1 MKELFGQIKLTVNDR
16 VYLKDP
22 ESSERGRR
30 IISDSILLI
39 DEIGFEEFT
48 FKKLGQ
54 KIGSPESTI
63 YRYFEN
69 KHMVLLYLISW
80 YWCWLEYRFV
90 FATANI
96 ASAEEK
102 LRIAIELLVESV
114 QEDSEFSH
122 VNEVILNRVVISESS
137 KWYFLK
143 RVDTENKEGL
153 FEGYKRLVQ
162 RVSDIVLEIDPD
174 FQYPHMLI
182 STVIEASHQ
191 QKYFAEHLPS
201 LTDVSK
207 GDSDVLNFFN
217 KMVFKT
223 LEKNKT

>member
-1 MKELFGQIKLTVNDR
+1 MKDLLGQIKLTVNDR
-16 VYLKDP
+16 IYLKDP
-22 ESSERGRR
+22 DSSERGRR

-54 KIGSPESTI
+54 KMGSPESTI

-96 ASAEEK
+96 VSPEEK
-102 LRIAIELLVESV
+102 LRNAIELLVETV

-122 VNEVILNRVVISESS
+122 VNEIILNRIVISEST
-137 KWYFLK
+137 KLYFVK
-143 RVDTENKEGL
+143 KVDSENREGL

-162 RVSDIVLEIDPD
+162 RVSDVVLEIDPD
-174 FQYPHMLI
+174 FEYPHMLV

-201 LTDVSK
+201 LTDIRK
-207 GDSDVLNFFN
+207 GDIDVLNFFN

-223 LEKNKT
+223 IEKK

>member
-1 MKELFGQIKLTVNDR
+1 MKELLGQIKLTVNDR
-16 VYLKDP
+16 IYLKDP
-22 ESSERGRR
+22 DSSERGRR

-54 KIGSPESTI
+54 KMGSPESTI

-96 ASAEEK
+96 VSPEEK
-102 LRIAIELLVESV
+102 LRNAIELLVETV

-122 VNEVILNRVVISESS
+122 VNEIILNRIVISESS
-137 KWYFLK
+137 KLYFVK
-143 RVDTENKEGL
+143 NVDSENKEGL
-153 FEGYKRLVQ
+153 LEGYKRLVQ

-174 FQYPHMLI
+174 FEYPHMLI

-201 LTDVSK
+201 LTDIRK
-207 GDSDVLNFFN
+207 GDIDILNFFN

-223 LEKNKT
+223 IEKK

>member
-1 MKELFGQIKLTVNDR
+1 MKDLLGQIKLTVNDR

-22 ESSERGRR
+22 DSSERGRR

-48 FKKLGQ
+48 FKKLGH

-69 KHMVLLYLISW
+69 KHKLLLYLVSW

-96 ASAEEK
+96 VSPEEK
-102 LRIAIELLVESV
+102 LRKAIELLIESV

-137 KWYFLK
+137 KLYFVK
-143 RVDTENKEGL
+143 GVDVANKEGL
-153 FEGYKRLVQ
+153 FAVYKRLVQ
-162 RVSDIVLEIDPD
+162 RVSEIVLEIAPD
-174 FQYPHMLI
+174 FEYPHMLI

-207 GDSDVLNFFN
+207 GDSDILNFFN
-217 KMVFKT
+217 KMVFRT
-223 LEKNKT
+223 IEKSKS

>member
-1 MKELFGQIKLTVNDR
+1 MKDLLGQIKLTVNDR

-22 ESSERGRR
+22 DSSERGRR

-48 FKKLGQ
+48 FKKLGH

-69 KHMVLLYLISW
+69 KHKLLLYLVSW

-96 ASAEEK
+96 VSPEEK
-102 LRIAIELLVESV
+102 LRKAIELLIESV

-137 KWYFLK
+137 KLYFVK
-143 RVDTENKEGL
+143 GVDAANKEGL
-153 FEGYKRLVQ
+153 FAVYKRLVQ
-162 RVSDIVLEIDPD
+162 RVSEIVLEIAPD
-174 FQYPHMLI
+174 FEYPHMLI

-207 GDSDVLNFFN
+207 GDSDILNFFN
-217 KMVFKT
+217 KMVFRT
-223 LEKNKT
+223 IEKSKS